1 MPSLAQRQN
10 VKRKHLSE
18 LKGKK
23 SKWQENE
30 KTLRTRAS
38 EGKFPMWMIS
48 AAETWRSV
56 AL

>member
-1 MPSLAQRQN
+1 MPSLAPRQN
-10 VKRKHLSE
+10 VKRKDPSE

-30 KTLRTRAS
+30 KSLRTRRS
-38 EGKFPMWMIS
+38 EGKFPMWTIS

-56 AL
+56 AP